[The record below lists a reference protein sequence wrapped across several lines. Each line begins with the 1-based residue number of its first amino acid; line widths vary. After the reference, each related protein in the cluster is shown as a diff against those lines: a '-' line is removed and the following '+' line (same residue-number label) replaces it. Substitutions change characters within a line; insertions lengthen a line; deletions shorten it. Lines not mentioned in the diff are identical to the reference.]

1 MTEDHGSAS
10 IGEIGSSSTASILQP
25 GQGTNREL
33 IIENQRV
40 IQSSLVTGR
49 AEDAQN
55 HMQGNENRFTSSDV
69 PDLNIVLGSNT
80 NNQFESRMVIERR
93 EAISKFLADGLK
105 QLIVGQ
111 SNARIPRIMGSLNI
125 SSSLI
130 HIDLGA
136 LGITS
141 LKIAV
146 NIPDLNNASLAD
158 APGATQLMMSNSD
171 DIQIHSKLP
180 AVTERSHV
188 KTPQITKV
196 YYRRSFKSKE
206 RSFAKQYAEVANKNT
221 TTSVVGN
228 AQNVSDIEPQYDSLG
243 KSKEIQTTTK
253 RRKCSTP
260 TTTMKLRRSPR
271 FIKKLDGHKPVI
283 VPLKKAPLRSSNK
296 SKKVKPQPDLL
307 GNILLSPTCQAS
319 EFPGLST
326 IAKFADMGTVF
337 PQIPIAEIRKLA
349 IDSCCIPPSEV
360 SAELLLAP
368 RSEKDAEAALAPEE
382 ALVSQ

>member
-1 MTEDHGSAS
+1 
-10 IGEIGSSSTASILQP
+10 
-25 GQGTNREL
+25 
-33 IIENQRV
+33 
-40 IQSSLVTGR
+40 
-49 AEDAQN
+49 
-55 HMQGNENRFTSSDV
+55 
-69 PDLNIVLGSNT
+69 
-80 NNQFESRMVIERR
+80 
-93 EAISKFLADGLK
+93 
-105 QLIVGQ
+105 
-111 SNARIPRIMGSLNI
+111 MGSLNI

-188 KTPQITKV
+188 KTPQIIKV

-283 VPLKKAPLRSSNK
+283 VPLKKAPLRSSNR

-326 IAKFADMGTVF
+326 IAKFADMDTVF

-360 SAELLLAP
+360 STELLLAP